1 MAKKFSKACRTRWLS
16 TEKAIQGV
24 FEDFTPLTQTLRV
37 FKEEG
42 DAPAT
47 GLLQQ
52 VAHIKFLGAVYI
64 LHHVLPALSHLS
76 RAFQGGNVSFAAIEP
91 AVKFTI
97 DEIQDVADQQKPL
110 KQLQKDLGDRL
121 AECEMTLSDDAER
134 KLVNLTNWYVSSLV
148 ENINSR
154 FSNSLPVLTAFRIFD
169 PLGVPEKS
177 DESFKLYGT
186 ADIKILA
193 GHFYHDIPLHVLKP
207 PQKKNLTSP
216 TPTEWLLQHLLSMRH
231 SYQAFFP
238 HLLEIAEI
246 CLSLPVSN
254 AWPERGASAVKRL
267 KSRLR
272 SSLNNDML
280 ASLMHVSINGLELR
294 TSQCDNLIAETVKT
308 WLAQPRRKIARGKE
322 GNAVKRVD
330 VAVQAE
336 IGENDTV
343 TQPDM
348 DLSQTEPDQTFSTQD
363 ETNELHNVE
372 LEVAAAVSI
381 MKLPE
386 DSDSE
391 SGDSDFEYD

>member
-1 MAKKFSKACRTRWLS
+1 MLCEWKKFKYN
-16 TEKAIQGV
+16 
-24 FEDFTPLTQTLRV
+24 
-37 FKEEG
+37 
-42 DAPAT
+42 
-47 GLLQQ
+47 LLQ
-52 VAHIKFLGAVYI
+52 
-64 LHHVLPALSHLS
+64 
-76 RAFQGGNVSFAAIEP
+76 
-91 AVKFTI
+91 
-97 DEIQDVADQQKPL
+97 L
-110 KQLQKDLGDRL
+110 K
-121 AECEMTLSDDAER
+121 S
-134 KLVNLTNWYVSSLV
+134 
-148 ENINSR
+148 
-154 FSNSLPVLTAFRIFD
+154 
-169 PLGVPEKS
+169 
-177 DESFKLYGT
+177 
-186 ADIKILA
+186 
-193 GHFYHDIPLHVLKP
+193 DIPLHVLKP

-280 ASLMHVSINGLELR
+280 ASLMHVSINGPELR